1 MITLNS
7 CTPKEQNDKTLTLTV
22 ELKDK
27 GVSFY
32 NLFEKIELIPLE
44 LNENSFI
51 KQITNMHL
59 INDTLYVLDREVRSL
74 TMFDGS
80 SGKHLNTI
88 MKVGQGPG
96 EYTHVYDAIIDSV
109 QQEIKL
115 LSPFNFINTYD
126 LSGRFIK
133 KDNLPFPENSASAH
147 FRNFDDSTYLFW
159 INSTPDLNIGNM
171 VLISKKTHQII
182 NSFWRNKGL
191 EDSFVVSPFWTYNN
205 KTYFSISITNNVYQ
219 ITSEG
224 YDIAYKWD
232 FDKYDIDKF
241 REKEVVPVELK
252 HRSERMM
259 ELIQQMMNSDKLYRF
274 NSRHENNSYYY
285 AQIVFKNEKSLA
297 PHIFYNKASGESH
310 YFFKTTE
317 GLSFITYLF
326 ADNYMIAELLTDD
339 LETLLSSNLLN
350 ETERSKLN
358 MRKDDDN
365 PVLVK
370 LYFKKM

>member
-310 YFFKTTE
+310 YFLKTTE